1 MAAALFFW
9 KEEVLCL
16 NILVI
21 ESYSFGQD
29 DVSTIFKDMGHNV
42 FRYEH
47 TDISMHNNDE
57 VYRELSENVKYNSI
71 DVVFSFNY
79 YPIVSYVLKD
89 TKVKYISYVYDSPHI
104 AVYTYSIMFSCNYVF
119 LFDYG
124 VYEELRNGGITTVY
138 YLPLSVNCTRLNKVI
153 AKADAIAKVKSG
165 GGNLLDVSFVGG
177 LYNEKH
183 KLYDRLYEKL
193 GDSNNYVR
201 GYLDALVEAQSHI
214 QGCFFLDKM
223 LDDSILR
230 IMDGVYPYEAN
241 KDSIA
246 TVSYV
251 YSHYFMA
258 RKVTEIERIRILN
271 KVSEKYKLSL
281 FTYKEP
287 TEVPKAHFMGSVDY
301 YKDMPI
307 VFNRS
312 KINLNIS
319 LKSILTG
326 IPLRCIDVM
335 GSGGFLLTNY
345 QADMFRHFEA
355 GKHFDYYT
363 DEDDL
368 LRKVEYYLNHEDERM
383 CIAEA
388 GKNMIN
394 KNHNLEDY
402 LYDMLSFV
410 MENSEKR

>member
-1 MAAALFFW
+1 M
-9 KEEVLCL
+9 

-21 ESYSFGQD
+21 ECYAYGQD
-29 DVSTIFKDMGHNV
+29 DVRNIFKDMGHNV
-42 FRYEH
+42 FMYEH
-47 TDISMHNNDE
+47 TDISMHHNDK
-57 VYRELSENVKYNSI
+57 VYEELIKCVEDNSVDI
-71 DVVFSFNY
+71 VFSFNY
-79 YPIVSYVLKD
+79 YPIVSYALKD
-89 TKVKYISYVYDSPHI
+89 TKVKYISYVYDSPNI
-104 AVYTYSIMFSCNYVF
+104 AIYTYSIMFPCNYVF

-138 YLPLSVNCTRLNKVI
+138 YLPLSVNCTRLNKTI
-153 AKADAIAKVKSG
+153 AEANAIAETKGGSG
-165 GGNLLDVSFVGG
+165 NFLDVSFVGG

-183 KLYDRLYEKL
+183 TLYDRLYEKL
-193 GDSNNYVR
+193 GDSNKYVR
-201 GYLDALVEAQSHI
+201 GYLDALIESQSHI

-223 LDDSILR
+223 LNDKILQV
-230 IMDGVYPYEAN
+230 MNNVYPYEAN

-246 TVSYV
+246 TASYV

-258 RKVTEIERIRILN
+258 RKVTEVERIRILS
-271 KVSEKYKLSL
+271 KVSEKYNLSL

-287 TEVPKAHFMGSVDY
+287 EELPNARFMGSVDY

-326 IPLRCIDVM
+326 IPLRCIDIM
-335 GSGGFLLTNY
+335 ASGGFLLTNY

-368 LRKVEYYLNHEDERM
+368 LRKIEYYLNHEDERM
-383 CIAEA
+383 TIAET
-388 GKNMIN
+388 GRKIVET
-394 KNHNLEDY
+394 NHNLEDY

-410 MENSEKR
+410 VDNLNK